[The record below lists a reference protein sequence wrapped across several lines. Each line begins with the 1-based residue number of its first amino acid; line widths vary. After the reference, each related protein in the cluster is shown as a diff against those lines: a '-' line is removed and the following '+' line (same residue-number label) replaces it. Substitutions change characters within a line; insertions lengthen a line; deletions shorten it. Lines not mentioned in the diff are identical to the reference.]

1 MGVSCR
7 LLLKALCD
15 MEEDARAFKAKVIL
29 KCGER
34 TRPGIDAGEDAEL
47 QQRSFEQIETPQE
60 GLPAADAVAGGH
72 LAQAPRAG
80 FERDSVGLRSDFAE
94 VAVNLFPLPADDE
107 DGWRILDTRTRR
119 DESGYQPKIDDKNAH

>member
-1 MGVSCR
+1 MGVSWR

-15 MEEDARAFKAKVIL
+15 MEEDARAFKAEVIL

-47 QQRSFEQIETPQE
+47 EQRSFEQIETPQE

-80 FERDSVGLRSDFAE
+80 FEWNGVGLRGDFAE
-94 VAVNLFPLPADDE
+94 VAINLFPLPADREDE
-107 DGWRILDTRTRR
+107 WRILDARTRR
-119 DESGYQPKIDDKNAH
+119 DKS